1 MKKHYSWSPFH
12 STIPHHTQKP
22 LSATFS
28 SPLGI
33 GKLRQTRLK
42 LLNPKENFT
51 NPPTT
56 KTPALAE
63 ILGSLGIFKD
73 DTEPFQPLPWFAG
86 TKIHTIPYGT
96 SHEHQNSAQ
105 ALLDDDTAS
114 DEFIPL
120 IDKPIRNFL
129 KEGKN

>member
-12 STIPHHTQKP
+12 NTIPHHTQKP

-42 LLNPKENFT
+42 LLNPKEHFT

-56 KTPALAE
+56 TTPALAE
-63 ILGSLGIFKD
+63 ILGSVGIFKD
-73 DTEPFQPLPWFAG
+73 DTEPFQPLPWLAG
-86 TKIHTIPYGT
+86 TKSIPYPT
-96 SHEHQNSAQ
+96 ALHMSIRIQLKRFLMTIRQAMSLSH
-105 ALLDDDTAS
+105 
-114 DEFIPL
+114 
-120 IDKPIRNFL
+120 
-129 KEGKN
+129 

>member
-1 MKKHYSWSPFH
+1 MKTYYNW
-12 STIPHHTQKP
+12 IPP
-22 LSATFS
+22 
-28 SPLGI
+28 I
-33 GKLRQTRLK
+33 
-42 LLNPKENFT
+42 
-51 NPPTT
+51 
-56 KTPALAE
+56 KTSPALAE
-63 ILGSLGIFKD
+63 ILGSVGIGIFKD
-73 DTEPFQPLPWFAG
+73 DTEPFQPLPWLAG